1 MPNEQ
6 TPNNN
11 EVTHADP
18 FGWDTSTPSEN
29 SSNPSEGNQEIAI
42 GTPDEDHTPTTPN
55 DLPESTLVGLEEY
68 RPNTNANNV
77 LGSSPE
83 SNSGSPEDPN
93 EGLEYGERELPS
105 SSEYDKRE
113 VNSENQPNPEESEK
127 ENQKEQLEN
136 SILTNLYNSLYSGP
150 YSYSEDGLKPLYNGI
165 SAILSQIEGNN
176 SKIQEGDSYKS
187 EFTET
192 ILRAAVDIQS
202 VPTTPEES
210 SQEAKLNI
218 ENLSDITE
226 EEKNHVLK
234 GLMKILK
241 EAPAAF
247 ENIYSESYTKK
258 ENASLIE
265 ELKNLMNGGRSNS
278 SNSTS

>member
-55 DLPESTLVGLEEY
+55 DLPKSTLEEY
-68 RPNTNANNV
+68 QPYTNNTNNV

-83 SNSGSPEDPN
+83 SNGGSPKDPN
-93 EGLEYGERELPS
+93 KGLEYGERELPS

-127 ENQKEQLEN
+127 EIEN

-150 YSYSEDGLKPLYNGI
+150 YSYSEDGLKPLDNGI

-234 GLMKILK
+234 GLIEIRKK
-241 EAPAAF
+241 APATF
-247 ENIYSESYTKK
+247 EKNYNESHIKE
-258 ENASLIE
+258 ENASLIMD
-265 ELKNLMNGGRSNS
+265 LKKLIK
-278 SNSTS
+278 